1 MLKNHL
7 LITLRNLFKNK
18 LYIFINVVGMG
29 IAIACC
35 IIAYFNYDHNASF
48 DENQANAE
56 SIYRIGSV
64 REFQNELTEYGYA
77 PIGLGNAIRQN
88 VKDVDEVVRY
98 SPPEGSNFRIGENL
112 LHANII
118 FVDPPLFKLFTF
130 DFVEGRG
137 DIADRS
143 SICISDELA
152 ARFFGNE
159 QAVGKHLVQ
168 MLDSGRTKD
177 FVVTGVFKKQP
188 SNSSFYDGEAYAHY
202 DHHFDG
208 GLDPK
213 FNENGWYYR
222 VTLFA
227 QINDPA
233 KVPAV
238 QEQLKSY
245 VDNNNKVRED
255 FIIKYFLVEP
265 FVGMAVRDTYADKQG
280 CWTQDGSP
288 LAAVMGVGLM
298 GILVLLIACFNLTN
312 TIVAI
317 SSRRLKEI
325 GIRKVM
331 GSARR
336 HLIFQF
342 IGETFVICFL
352 ALVVGYVL
360 CELWLLPAFNN
371 MWTDFDLRTDY
382 WGKPNFLIFLLL
394 TLVLTSLLAGSYPS
408 FYISRFQPTTIL
420 KGTLKFGGA
429 SLFMRILLCTQF
441 AISLAG
447 IVSSFAFVDNAAYQ
461 RDFDLGFNRDG
472 VVYTFVNGR
481 SEFETYRNALAG
493 NEQITAIA
501 GTKSHLFSSW
511 MNDPIKHEDKEIEV
525 SFLDI
530 GADYLSTVGVTLT
543 QGRNFEPESETDRRE
558 SVIITEDLAKQLG
571 MSQPIGAE
579 IIWSDTVRYYVIGVV
594 KDIYNKALWRKFD
607 PILFRYAPKEDVTHI
622 LVKAPTDK
630 LVAVN
635 KYMEDKWKEIFPN
648 RLYESRY
655 MNEELV
661 EADSVN
667 KNLVTMFAFLGVVA
681 MLLSATGLF
690 TLVSLN
696 IIRKMKEIGVRKVLG
711 ASTGNITGVVN
722 REFIIV
728 VSIAIAIGSVLGW
741 YLSMALMQGIWKYY
755 QSVSIASIISSA
767 AILLFACITSVGYKV
782 YTTTKLNPARVLRT
796 E

>member
-48 DENQANAE
+48 DENHVNAE
-56 SIYRIGSV
+56 SIYRIGAV
-64 REFQNELTEYGYA
+64 REFQNELTAYGYA

-88 VKDVDEVVRY
+88 VKEVDEVVRY
-98 SPPEGSNFRIGENL
+98 SPPEGCNFRIGDNL
-112 LHANII
+112 LHAI
-118 FVDPPLFKLFTF
+118 VYYTDPALFKLFTF
-130 DFVEGRG
+130 EFIEGRP
-137 DIADRS
+137 DIDDRS
-143 SICISDELA
+143 SICLSDELA
-152 ARFFGNE
+152 KKFFGTE

-168 MLDSGRTKD
+168 LLDSGKTKD
-177 FVVTGVFKKQP
+177 YTVTGVFRKQP
-188 SNSSFYDGEAYAHY
+188 SNSSFYDGEAYAHF
-202 DHHFDG
+202 DHHFDDET
-208 GLDPK
+208 DPT
-213 FNENGWYYR
+213 FNENNWYYR
-222 VTLFA
+222 TTLFA

-233 KVPAV
+233 KVPLV
-238 QEQLKSY
+238 QERLKHY
-245 VDNNNKVRED
+245 AENNNKVRED
-255 FIIKYFLVEP
+255 FIINHFLVEP
-265 FVGMAVRDTYADKQG
+265 FAGMAVRDTYAEKEG

-288 LAAVMGVGLM
+288 LAAVVGVGMM

-331 GSARR
+331 GSSRK

-342 IGETFVICFL
+342 IGETFFICFL
-352 ALVVGYVL
+352 ALVLGYVL

-382 WGKPNFLIFLLL
+382 WGKPNFLIFLIA
-394 TLVLTSLLAGSYPS
+394 TLVITSLLAGSYPS

-429 SLFMRILLCTQF
+429 NLFMRGLLCAQF

-447 IVSSFAFVDNAAYQ
+447 IVCSFAFVDNAAYQ
-461 RDFDLGFNRDG
+461 RDFNLGFNRDG
-472 VVYTFVNGR
+472 IVFTNVNGR
-481 SEFETYRNALAG
+481 SEFETFRNVLAD
-493 NEQITAIA
+493 NQEITAIA

-525 SFLDI
+525 SFFDV
-530 GADYLSTVGVTLT
+530 GADYLATVGITLT

-571 MSQPIGAE
+571 LSQPIGAE
-579 IIWSDTVRYYVIGVV
+579 IIWSDTVKYYVIGVV

-607 PILFRYAPKEDVTHI
+607 PILFRYAPKEAVTHI

-630 LVAVN
+630 LIGVN
-635 KYMEDKWKEIFPN
+635 KYMEEKWKEIFPN

-667 KNLVTMFAFLGVVA
+667 RNLVTMFAFLGVVA

-711 ASTGNITGVVN
+711 ASMGNITTVVN

-728 VSIAIAIGSVLGW
+728 VGISIAFGSVLGW

-755 QSVSIASIISSA
+755 QSVSVASVVTSSV
-767 AILLFACITSVGYKV
+767 ILLAACIASVGYKV
-782 YTTTKLNPARVLRT
+782 YATTKLNPARVLRV